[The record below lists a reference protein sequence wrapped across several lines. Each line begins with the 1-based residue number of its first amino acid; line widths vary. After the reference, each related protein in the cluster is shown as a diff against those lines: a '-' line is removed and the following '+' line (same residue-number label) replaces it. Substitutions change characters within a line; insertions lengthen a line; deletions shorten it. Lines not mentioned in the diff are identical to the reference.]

1 MKEILQ
7 DLLNHLELERLEVNL
22 FRGDSRDV
30 GSERVFGGQ
39 VLAQALKAAMLTL
52 KSRRVH
58 SLHAYFLRPGDINAP
73 IVYDVDRARDGLSFS
88 MRRVVAVQHGHQI
101 FNLSAS
107 FQKPEDGLEHQVD
120 MPDVA
125 GPENLSSLEELSASL
140 RPAVPQRLVR
150 FFSRQRPFEFRFVE
164 SPDFSTPGQHEPIK
178 HVWFRAVDTLPDDD
192 NLHNVML
199 AYASDFHL
207 VTTVL
212 NPHEIAYHSEK
223 VQMASLDHGMWFHR
237 PVRVDDWL
245 LYAMD
250 SPSTSGARGLA
261 RGQIFDRAGRLVA
274 STAQEGLIRLWSA
287 KDGGNKK

>member
-1 MKEILQ
+1 MKDILR
-7 DLLNHLELERLEVNL
+7 DLLAHLELERLEVNL
-22 FRGDSRDV
+22 FRGESRDI

-52 KSRRVH
+52 KSRHVH
-58 SLHAYFLRPGDINAP
+58 SLHAYFLRPGDVNAP

-107 FQKPEDGLEHQVD
+107 FQRAEDGLEHQVE
-120 MPDVA
+120 MPQVA
-125 GPENLSSLEELSASL
+125 APETLTDATELAASL
-140 RPAVPQRLVR
+140 STAVPQRLVR
-150 FFSRQRPFEFRFVE
+150 FFSRQRPFEFRLVE
-164 SPDFSTPGQHEPIK
+164 TPDFDHPQRHDPVK
-178 HVWFRAVDTLPDDD
+178 HVWFRAVDSLPDDND
-192 NLHNVML
+192 LHNVLL

-207 VTTVL
+207 VTTAL
-212 NPHEIAYHSEK
+212 HPHEIAYRSDK

-250 SPSTSGARGLA
+250 SPSSSGARGLA
-261 RGQIFDRAGRLVA
+261 RGQIFARDGSLVA
-274 STAQEGLIRLWSA
+274 STAQEGLIRLWKS
-287 KDGGNKK
+287 

>member
-1 MKEILQ
+1 MKTILA
-7 DLLNHLELERLEVNL
+7 DLITHLELEQLEVNL

-30 GSERVFGGQ
+30 GSARVFGGQ
-39 VLAQALKAAMLTL
+39 VLAQALKAAMSTL

-58 SLHAYFLRPGDINAP
+58 SLHAYFLRPGDVNAP

-88 MRRVVAVQHGHQI
+88 MRRVVAIQHGHQI

-107 FQKPEDGLEHQVD
+107 FQKPENGLEHQAT
-120 MPDVA
+120 MPDVP
-125 GPENLSSLEELSASL
+125 GPDASMSAETIADTL
-140 RPAVPQRLVR
+140 TPDVPQRLVR
-150 FFSRQRPFEFRFVE
+150 FFSRQRPFEFRFVDR
-164 SPDFSTPGQHEPIK
+164 PDFSATAPQDPVR

-192 NLHNVML
+192 DLHNVLL

-212 NPHEIAYHSEK
+212 NPHEIAYHSDR

-261 RGQIFDRAGRLVA
+261 RGQIFDVSGRLVA
-274 STAQEGLIRLWSA
+274 STAQEGLVRLVAAPS
-287 KDGGNKK
+287 

>member
-1 MKEILQ
+1 MKRILS
-7 DLLNHLELERLEVNL
+7 DLLAHLELERLEVNL
-22 FRGDSRDV
+22 FRGDSRDI
-30 GSERVFGGQ
+30 GSSRVFGGQ

-52 KSRRVH
+52 KSRQVH
-58 SLHAYFLRPGDINAP
+58 SLHAYFLRPGDVNAP
-73 IVYDVDRARDGLSFS
+73 IIYDVDRARDGLSFS

-107 FQKPEDGLEHQVD
+107 FQKLEEGLDHQVA

-125 GPENLSSLEELSASL
+125 GPDESLSAESIAETL
-140 RPAVPQRLVR
+140 SPAVPQRLVS
-150 FFSRQRPFEFRFVE
+150 FFSRKRPIEFRFVDQ
-164 SPDFSTPGQHEPIK
+164 PDFTVPGQSEPVR
-178 HVWFRAVDTLPDDD
+178 HVWFRTVDALPDEPD
-192 NLHNVML
+192 LHNVLL

-212 NPHEIAYHSEK
+212 NPHEIAYHSDK
-223 VQMASLDHGMWFHR
+223 VQMASLDHAMWFHR
-237 PVRVDDWL
+237 RVRVDDWL

-274 STAQEGLIRLWSA
+274 STAQEGLVRLLTASP
-287 KDGGNKK
+287 